1 MTQLVNPRAVIG
13 GNEPPSAIDLAAEA
27 TRDLAAFANENPA
40 LASLDAKSAFD
51 AMVKRGKEAAR
62 ELEADRTAKVK
73 PLNDEVKAI
82 NGAYKAVATP
92 LDAAIAA
99 VERPVKA
106 FLIAEED
113 RRRREAEDARRR
125 AAEIE
130 RQAREAEAKERA
142 AIEEAAAGVADANV
156 VDLTIQADQT
166 FDEFQRA
173 SRFAA
178 RAERDSKVKGLRTV
192 EVLTITD
199 YAAAVLAM
207 TDDTD
212 LTEAIKTA
220 ARRYR
225 KTWGDLPPGVT
236 ATQERV

>member
-1 MTQLVNPRAVIG
+1 MNEMLNPRAVIG
-13 GNEPPSAIDLAAEA
+13 ANAPPTAIDLAAEA
-27 TRDLAAFANENPA
+27 ARDLAAFANDNPA
-40 LASLDAKSAFD
+40 LASMEAKAAFD
-51 AMVKRGKEAAR
+51 AMIKRGKEAAKD
-62 ELEADRTAKVK
+62 LEAERTAKVK
-73 PLNDEVKAI
+73 PLNEEVKAI
-82 NGAYKAVATP
+82 NGAYKAAATP

-106 FLIAEED
+106 FLLAEED

-130 RQAREAEAKERA
+130 RQAREAEARERA

-178 RAERDSKVKGLRTV
+178 RAERDAKVKGLRTL

-199 YAAAVLAM
+199 HAAAALAM
-207 TDDTD
+207 TDDAD
-212 LTEAIKTA
+212 LSEAIKTA

-225 KTWGDLPPGVT
+225 KTWGDLPPGIT
-236 ATQERV
+236 PSQERV